1 MDEIPNH
8 SLPPLPGDF
17 PPGMPAPPAPRYNI
31 FTGPHGLRA
40 GWLLLIF
47 VVLLVA
53 TIFFW
58 SVVFGLMIYIFNG
71 GKIPPALQMPRPG
84 FFILQEAISLL
95 ALFFTMLII
104 SRFEHRSIDSYGLSL
119 RRAFRSTFWVGS
131 VLGFVSLTAL
141 LLAIRRFHGFYFG
154 SIALSRRTLLHYAM
168 LWAIAFLMVALW
180 EEYVFRG
187 YSQFVLARG
196 MRFWWAAIVTSLL
209 FGLVHATNRGESPVG
224 LASVVAVG
232 LFFCLT
238 LRRTGNLWLAVGFH
252 AAWDYAQTFVYGVPD
267 SGLPAVGHLFN
278 SHFQGPAW
286 LTGGSVGPE
295 ASLLVFPVLGLA
307 ALVVARLYPQAKY
320 PEPEAAVAPSSPSP
334 APALN

>member
-1 MDEIPNH
+1 LDETQNH

-17 PPGMPAPPAPRYNI
+17 PPGMPPPPAPPRYNI

-40 GWLLLIF
+40 GWRVLIF
-47 VVLLVA
+47 L
-53 TIFFW
+53 
-58 SVVFGLMIYIFNG
+58 
-71 GKIPPALQMPRPG
+71 AL
-84 FFILQEAISLL
+84 SLL
-95 ALFFTMLII
+95 ALVVVSTAFHFIAPWFFKQHHAFSPSLVIVNETLSLLGLLFTLLII
-104 SRFEHRSIDSYGLSL
+104 GRVEHRSIGSYGLPL
-119 RRAFRSTFWVGS
+119 RRAFRDTFWVGA

-141 LLAIRRFHGFYFG
+141 LMAIRGLHGFYFG
-154 SIALSRRTLLHYAM
+154 PVALSGRALLHYAV

-187 YSQFVLARG
+187 YSQFVLTRG
-196 MRFWWAAIVTSLL
+196 MGFWWAAIVTSLL

-224 LASVVAVG
+224 LTAVFAVG

-278 SHFQGPAW
+278 SHFQGPTW

-307 ALVVARLYPQAKY
+307 ALVVAWLYPDTKY
-320 PEPEAAVAPSSPSP
+320 PEPEAAVAPSSPGP

>member
-1 MDEIPNH
+1 MDETQNH

-17 PPGMPAPPAPRYNI
+17 PPGMPPPPAPPRYNI

-40 GWLLLIF
+40 GWRVLIFLALSLLILILVSTAFRFIAPSFFKQHHAFSPSF
-47 VVLLVA
+47 VIVSEILSLLVLL
-53 TIFFW
+53 
-58 SVVFGLMIYIFNG
+58 
-71 GKIPPALQMPRPG
+71 
-84 FFILQEAISLL
+84 
-95 ALFFTMLII
+95 FTMLII
-104 SRFEHRSIDSYGLSL
+104 GRIEHRSIDSYGLPL
-119 RRAFRSTFWVGS
+119 RKAFCDTFWVGA

-141 LLAIRRFHGFYFG
+141 LMAIRGLHGFYFG
-154 SIALSRRTLLHYAM
+154 PVALSGRALLHFAL
-168 LWAIAFLMVALW
+168 LWALAFLMVGVW
-180 EEYVFRG
+180 EEYSFRG
-187 YSQFVLARG
+187 YLQFTLTRG
-196 MRFWWAAIVTSLL
+196 AGFWPAAILTSLL
-209 FGLVHATNRGESPVG
+209 FGVLHGTNPGESRVG
-224 LASVVAVG
+224 LAAVFAVG

-238 LRRTGNLWLAVGFH
+238 LRRTGDLWFAVGFH

-307 ALVVARLYPQAKY
+307 ALVVARLYPDTKY

-334 APALN
+334 APALS